1 MAIIMRACN
10 LWAYH
15 RKQGNVHVRVAGS
28 RGLEDSAPG
37 HLPGGYVMQESI
49 FKRELEVLKHLISVD
64 RMFLQT
70 YLREIKSL
78 TSLEDL
84 LAYLAHLVETHGE
97 KYALERARMAKISTQ
112 VKQDID
118 TMSSIAF
125 EQASMESMQNET
137 LPRHVPNDEED
148 VTAIIGLRTMFERKK
163 S

>member
-1 MAIIMRACN
+1 
-10 LWAYH
+10 
-15 RKQGNVHVRVAGS
+15 
-28 RGLEDSAPG
+28 
-37 HLPGGYVMQESI
+37 MQESI
-49 FKRELEVLKHLISVD
+49 FKRELEVLKHLISMD